1 MSRNRYE
8 PGVLYTPDWV
18 HQHVYNI
25 SVTTIRIEIINSTD
39 ELKWVKFEG
48 PIKEYVMLLDVATR
62 YCLCNPVVTKF
73 REESRKDQ
81 TIEISDPNHLSR
93 EIKISD
99 PFTQRF
105 HIYKMENK
113 FSLAEKAAMVTVQ
126 APNFDFPTPVK
137 KLLNFYDNIV
147 FYDWLKSDSLIYT
160 CVCRF

>member
-25 SVTTIRIEIINSTD
+25 PVTTIRIEIINSTD

-62 YCLCNPVVTKF
+62 YCLCNPVVIKF
-73 REESRKDQ
+73 REESREDQ

-105 HIYKMENK
+105 HIYDKENFLTIYFRNME
-113 FSLAEKAAMVTVQ
+113 
-126 APNFDFPTPVK
+126 
-137 KLLNFYDNIV
+137 LNAVVY
-147 FYDWLKSDSLIYT
+147 Y
-160 CVCRF
+160 

>member
-25 SVTTIRIEIINSTD
+25 SVKTIKIEIINSTD

-48 PIKEYVMLLDVATR
+48 PIKEYVALLDVATR

-105 HIYKMENK
+105 HIYNTGSN
-113 FSLAEKAAMVTVQ
+113 FSLAERAAIVTAH
-126 APNFDFPTPVK
+126 APNFEFPQPVDR
-137 KLLNFYDNIV
+137 LLRFETSQLFWDGIKNDPSIR
-147 FYDWLKSDSLIYT
+147 S
-160 CVCRF
+160 CVCRY